1 MEFKKLNAPSLREL
15 FVNELQNMILSGK
28 LEIGSKLPPERELA
42 ESMKVSRAVINSGIA
57 ELEKK
62 GFLVVRPR
70 IGTFVADYRRDGS
83 LDTLVAIMNYN
94 GGVLKN
100 REVKSVLETRST
112 VHRTKNCWD
121 FRNMSTRWKTVLTR
135 KRRLLSFLSS
145 ATRLPTSV
153 ATPCSLSFLY
163 RSAILYA
170 VSGSATDK
178 NMAPK
183 NYITVQ
189 KKSLTAFS
197 QEIKKQSKISSQP
210 PQWRALTAHA
220 PFIMWI
226 SITFIFP
233 KSLCLR
239 GCIYK
244 LALIKICIKSLLGE
258 QFFMASLLNNMS
270 IFHHKDNVRFLNGRQ
285 TMSHNK
291 TGTSFHHFRKRFL
304 DPDLGPRIN
313 G

>member
-1 MEFKKLNAPSLREL
+1 
-15 FVNELQNMILSGK
+15 MILSGK

-70 IGTFVADYRRDGS
+70 IGTFVADYHRDGS

-100 REVKSVLETRST
+100 REVKSVLESRIMFMVEATRFAIDRASDEELLGLQEY
-112 VHRTKNCWD
+112 VYQ
-121 FRNMSTRWKTVLTR
+121 METVLTR

-153 ATPCSLSFLY
+153 ATLCSLSFLS

-178 NMAPK
+178 NTATK
-183 NYITVQ
+183 ELYYSAKIFDCLLARDKEAVKDFITT
-189 KKSLTAFS
+189 STM
-197 QEIKKQSKISSQP
+197 E
-210 PQWRALTAHA
+210 
-220 PFIMWI
+220 
-226 SITFIFP
+226 SIDGSRT
-233 KSLCLR
+233 
-239 GCIYK
+239 IYYV
-244 LALIKICIKSLLGE
+244 
-258 QFFMASLLNNMS
+258 
-270 IFHHKDNVRFLNGRQ
+270 D
-285 TMSHNK
+285 
-291 TGTSFHHFRKRFL
+291 
-304 DPDLGPRIN
+304 
-313 G
+313 

>member
-1 MEFKKLNAPSLREL
+1 
-15 FVNELQNMILSGK
+15 MILSGK

-100 REVKSVLETRST
+100 REVKSVLEARIMFMVEAPSLRLT
-112 VHRTKNCWD
+112 VHQIKNCWD

-153 ATPCSLSFLY
+153 ATLCSLSFLS

-189 KKSLTAFS
+189 KNL
-197 QEIKKQSKISSQP
+197 
-210 PQWRALTAHA
+210 
-220 PFIMWI
+220 
-226 SITFIFP
+226 
-233 KSLCLR
+233 
-239 GCIYK
+239 
-244 LALIKICIKSLLGE
+244 
-258 QFFMASLLNNMS
+258 
-270 IFHHKDNVRFLNGRQ
+270 
-285 TMSHNK
+285 
-291 TGTSFHHFRKRFL
+291 
-304 DPDLGPRIN
+304 
-313 G
+313 